1 MSFPFGKKDGTLLI
15 TTKMIAIEE
24 GVTVMTT
31 SYYADRANV
40 YRLFHLHPDWTQ
52 PQLAQATGRS
62 LGWVKKCEGGWCRF
76 TGQGATGQSFDGFIA
91 QERLWGVYPKEKI
104 E

>member
-1 MSFPFGKKDGTLLI
+1 MTARVITTIYEYVWVTHIVTQSVSAHRSLTSKRCKPVTHQRGGHMGSFPFGQKDGTLLI
-15 TTKMIAIEE
+15 TTPLIAIEE

-52 PQLAQATGRS
+52 PQL
-62 LGWVKKCEGGWCRF
+62 
-76 TGQGATGQSFDGFIA
+76 
-91 QERLWGVYPKEKI
+91 
-104 E
+104 